1 MSEATGPAKPE
12 PKPLKK
18 FVPKKAPAAGK
29 VVVATAANTVKYEAV
44 PEDTLTPS
52 AQPFQ
57 GKATA
62 TGVATGAEAAEAG
75 AEAKPVVVA
84 AAAAAKPVVAKQVVA
99 AKPVA
104 KPAAVAA
111 KPAAVAAPTITVSSE
126 KRVNQ
131 LFSDVR
137 DPRIEVYKDFR
148 DTFLEKVED
157 DPLLRTYMEKQ
168 HSFETGKHY
177 DTEQRNYMPSSRK
190 AFYKFIDDTYATR
203 FGLPP
208 TVKDKELDP
217 KACETLIASGKSRVE
232 PFLYQRF
239 IKEYIRESAPYRGL
253 LVYHGL
259 GSGKTCSAIAAAE
272 ALYGVSN
279 KKVIVMTPKSIRG
292 NFINEISFCG
302 FRHFSLQ
309 NHWVKLPL
317 LKKVRHKDPTTGRP
331 RIKVDN
337 LILNEMYGRSVL
349 SLSSQYLQRLKQP
362 AIDILDPNV
371 NAYLWIPDFDK
382 PPSEA
387 NFDTLTTEE
396 QDLVKQQINETINS
410 RIEFIS
416 YNGITAAKLK
426 EIACEDPTHFDNA
439 IIVIDEIH
447 NLGRLMEGTIVP
459 YLVPRSEKRKLKLEI
474 VVPGRWSPALC
485 NKSNRNYKRA
495 YLMYRLLAGAKNSK
509 IIGLSGTPV
518 VNFPEEFGILANLL
532 GGYIDCIKMTI
543 NTAETGLV
551 DRFQAIAERDP
562 RVDFVRVDKGDAYST
577 ALLSLFNEGYIKVL
591 DPATGTFLG
600 VRRSDDADAQE
611 GVQPVFE
618 RIKDAAIAAGIP
630 VTLPPTYLSKERLP
644 INPEVFRSQFIEEDY
659 SDIRKEN
666 IFVLKKRLAGLI
678 SYYKGAKP
686 EFVPS
691 VGKDEL
697 IKCPMSTYVFPIYC
711 FVREK
716 EIESSEK
723 ADKTG
728 KIDRIYTFVETLKEL
743 ENASHYNFRTRAL
756 CNFTFPEKY
765 KRPFPNSG
773 ILMNA
778 ELGNVNGDALEV
790 IDEGVD
796 YNEVAEQPERAED
809 TAAAVTIALEEA
821 QTDAAD
827 AADVA
832 ATAATEGAE
841 GAEGAAAATTAAE
854 ATAAAPEEEETKKV
868 LIKYNQQLAML
879 MNTLNSERDEYLKLD
894 AATTKGS
901 LKTYSPKLYEI
912 LTRMKDAE
920 GPVMVYS
927 QFFTVEGLGVLGIA
941 LKANGYEE
949 IKFTGKWWGNEP
961 EFTEETLKSIKK
973 GPSSGIKRFITFSGE
988 GTAVQRAVA
997 LNLFNGFWGKLPGGV
1012 RKLFEEGG
1020 FDLKK
1025 KYTHGE
1031 VCACIGITSAGAEGL
1046 SLRNVRQ
1053 VHIMEPY
1060 WNMIRIEQVKGRAVR
1075 ICSHMDL
1082 PVAERKVD
1090 IFTYVTV
1097 FSDTQKT
1104 TPYHEGG
1111 IPKMILTSDT
1121 VLPTPEEVKAGINR
1135 VEIPTTDEMIL
1146 NVSMRKD
1153 KINKRMLEVLK
1164 EVAVDCKMN
1173 QPDNELLDCFNPGV
1187 GATNPYMFD
1196 PELERDTTT
1205 TISEYGKGKAQKT
1218 VALGTMLV
1226 TKIALKTPGAEIRE
1240 YLLGP
1245 EDPVTKQVKFY
1256 EATDKTFR
1264 APQGTLS
1271 VVPKSAANPS
1281 GYGAVKFYSEA
1292 ERDEAMAAKAAK

>member
-1 MSEATGPAKPE
+1 MSEATGPAKIEAKPE

-29 VVVATAANTVKYEAV
+29 VVVATAANTVKYEAA

-57 GKATA
+57 GKAVAAA
-62 TGVATGAEAAEAG
+62 TEVA
-75 AEAKPVVVA
+75 AKPAVAAKQVVVA
-84 AAAAAKPVVAKQVVA
+84 AAKPAV
-99 AKPVA
+99 VA
-104 KPAAVAA
+104 KPAVAPAVVAPA
-111 KPAAVAAPTITVSSE
+111 VVAPAAPVDVSSE
-126 KRVNQ
+126 KRINQ
-131 LFSDVR
+131 LFTDVK
-137 DPRIEVYKDFR
+137 DPRAEVYKDFR
-148 DTFLEKVED
+148 DAFVEKVED
-157 DPLLRTYMEKQ
+157 DPLLKTYMEKQ
-168 HSFETGKHY
+168 HSFETSKHY
-177 DTEQRNYMPSSRK
+177 DHEQRNYMPSTRK
-190 AFYKFIDDTYATR
+190 AFYKFIDDTYAAR

-208 TVKDKELDP
+208 AIKDKELDP

-279 KKVIVMTPKSIRG
+279 KKIIVMTPKSIRG

-317 LKKVRHKDPTTGRP
+317 LKKVRHKDPVTGRP

-362 AIDILDPNV
+362 AVDILDPSV

-382 PPSEA
+382 PPTEA

-396 QDLVKQQINETINS
+396 QDLVKQQINETINN

-416 YNGITAAKLK
+416 YNGITSAKLK

-439 IIVIDEIH
+439 VIVIDEIH

-459 YLVPRSEKRKLKLEI
+459 YLVPRSEKRKLKLE
-474 VVPGRWSPALC
+474 VVEPGRWVPALC

-543 NTAETGLV
+543 NTAEKGPV

-562 RVDFVRVDKGDAYST
+562 RVDFVRIDKGDAYST

-591 DPATGTFLG
+591 DPVTKTFLG
-600 VRRSDDADAQE
+600 VRRSDEADAQE
-611 GVQPVFE
+611 GVKPVFE
-618 RIKDAAIAAGIP
+618 RIKAAAVSAGIP
-630 VTLPPTYLSKERLP
+630 ITLPPTYLSKERLP

-691 VGKDEL
+691 IGKDEL
-697 IKCPMSTYVFPIYC
+697 IKCPMSNYVFPIYC
-711 FVREK
+711 FTREK

-756 CNFTFPEKY
+756 CNFTFPKKF

-773 ILMNA
+773 ILMDA

-796 YNEVAEQPERAED
+796 YNEVAERSDEKEDAE
-809 TAAAVTIALEEA
+809 AAVTIALEEA

-827 AADVA
+827 AAEVA
-832 ATAATEGAE
+832 AVAGEAGAE
-841 GAEGAAAATTAAE
+841 AAGEAAEVVAAAEVAVE
-854 ATAAAPEEEETKKV
+854 GEETKKV

-879 MNTLNSERDEYLKLD
+879 MKTLDSERDEYLKLD
-894 AATTKGS
+894 AATATGA
-901 LKTYSPKLYEI
+901 LKTYSPKLHEI

-961 EFTEETLKSIKK
+961 EFTEESLKSIKK
-973 GPSSGIKRFITFSGE
+973 GPNSGIKRFITFSGE

-1012 RKLFEEGG
+1012 RKLFEDGG

-1097 FSDTQKT
+1097 FSSTQKN
-1104 TPYHEGG
+1104 TPYHQGG

-1121 VLPTPEEVKAGINR
+1121 VAPTPEEIAEGIER

-1164 EVAVDCKMN
+1164 EVAIDCKMN

-1187 GATNPYMFD
+1187 GTTNPYMFD
-1196 PELERDTTT
+1196 PDLERDTTT

-1218 VALGTMLV
+1218 VTLGTMLV
-1226 TKIALKTPGAEIRE
+1226 TKVALKTPGAEVKE

-1256 EATDKTFR
+1256 EATDRTFR
-1264 APQGTLS
+1264 APQGTINIL
-1271 VVPKSAANPS
+1271 PKSAANPS
-1281 GYGAVKFYSEA
+1281 GYGAVKFYNEA
-1292 ERDEAMAAKAAK
+1292 ERLAAAKAAK